1 MAGELVREGEKS
13 TSEHDFSTKRG
24 RTPWGIQGSYYEK
37 LIPELRH
44 KKCRKIFN
52 ISLIFLTFFFYKN
65 RERDNILFFEGM
77 DI

>member
-1 MAGELVREGEKS
+1 MELVRGGEKS

-24 RTPWGIQGSYYEK
+24 RTQWSIQVSFYEK

-52 ISLIFLTFFFYKN
+52 ISLIFLTFFFYKS
-65 RERDNILFFEGM
+65 RERDNILFFEVM